1 MKDLEKSVKLLCPVC
16 GNKMFEDLNENV
28 DDLSNNEFLRYRC
41 ANCNRI
47 FTKRELLD
55 ENKELMDSAIEEM
68 KDDAIKEIMKELKK
82 SLR

>member
-1 MKDLEKSVKLLCPVC
+1 MKNLEKSVKLLCPVC
-16 GNKMFEDLNENV
+16 GNTMFEDLNENDLL
-28 DDLSNNEFLRYRC
+28 DDECLRYKC
-41 ANCNRI
+41 VNCNRV

>member
-1 MKDLEKSVKLLCPVC
+1 MKNLEKSVKLLCPVC
-16 GNKMFEDLNENV
+16 GNTMFEDLNE
-28 DDLSNNEFLRYRC
+28 DDLLDDEFLRYRC
-41 ANCNRI
+41 ANCNRV